1 MSQSPT
7 ILLVEDDAAEA
18 AQLGRVL
25 SDIGAAVWHVETGAD
40 ARMVLKDARPDL
52 IVLDLTLPDVDGL
65 VLCANLRTE
74 AAEVPFVVCSRGT
87 TAEKVLSF
95 KLGAEDFVAKPYE
108 PAELQARIEAILARQ
123 ARLSGQGRQ
132 AHQAAGLQGESAMAG
147 AGGSA
152 MGGAQGSAIGG
163 AQGSANG
170 PDLGRLRVDLA
181 RWRVTVDDKPLN
193 LTPTEFQL
201 LVFMARRPG
210 EIISR
215 QELARGVWGNES
227 MSRSRTIDAYVR
239 RIATKLSGSQK
250 QSQDDWPPRILNIRG
265 LGYQLTIPHISA
277 A

>member
-1 MSQSPT
+1 MHTILDAAT
-7 ILLVEDDAAEA
+7 ILLVEDDACTA
-18 AQLGRVL
+18 AQLSSALAENG
-25 SDIGAAVWHVETGAD
+25 STVWHAETAAD
-40 ARMVLKDARPDL
+40 ARAILKQGRPDL

-65 VLCANLRTE
+65 VFCANLKNE
-74 AAEVPFVVCSRGT
+74 APEVPFMICSTGT

-95 KLGAEDFVAKPYE
+95 KLGAEDFVPKPFE
-108 PAELQARIEAILARQ
+108 SVEVQARVEAILLRQ
-123 ARLSGQGRQ
+123 AKHSK
-132 AHQAAGLQGESAMAG
+132 AAKPTHAAYG
-147 AGGSA
+147 AAPTRTAAS
-152 MGGAQGSAIGG
+152 
-163 AQGSANG
+163 G
-170 PDLGRLRVDLA
+170 PDLGRLRIDLA

-239 RIATKLSGSQK
+239 RISSKLSGRLHQTT
-250 QSQDDWPPRILNIRG
+250 DDWPPRILNIRG
-265 LGYQLTIPHISA
+265 LGYQLSLPISA

>member
-1 MSQSPT
+1 MGEMVQSPT
-7 ILLVEDDAAEA
+7 ILLVEADATEAAE
-18 AQLGRVL
+18 LVRLL
-25 SDIGAAVWHVETGAD
+25 SDIGAAVWHAESGAD
-40 ARMVLKDARPDL
+40 ARAVLKDARPDL
-52 IVLDLTLPDVDGL
+52 IILDLTLPDVDGL
-65 VLCANLRTE
+65 VLCANLQNE
-74 AAEVPFVVCSRGT
+74 AADVPFMVCSRGS

-95 KLGAEDFVAKPYE
+95 KLGAEDFVAKPFDS
-108 PAELQARIEAILARQ
+108 AELQARVEAILARQ
-123 ARLSGQGRQ
+123 RRHTAAVGTIVESGSGAARG
-132 AHQAAGLQGESAMAG
+132 AAG
-147 AGGSA
+147 
-152 MGGAQGSAIGG
+152 
-163 AQGSANG
+163 G

-239 RIATKLSGSQK
+239 RIASKLSGSQRL
-250 QSQDDWPPRILNIRG
+250 SQDDWPPRILNIRG
-265 LGYQLTIPHISA
+265 LGYQLSIAHVSA